1 MTDPLLPGP
10 LWLAG
15 CGNMAGAML
24 ARWLEEGVDPAHVSV
39 IRPSGAPAAEG
50 VRVTTDYPED
60 EVPAIVL
67 LGMKP
72 HQLDLAAPALAP
84 ILDRETILVSIL
96 AGVELASLR
105 ARFSAPRTIIR
116 AMPNLPVRIGKG
128 VIGLASDS
136 DDIAARASVT
146 GLMATLGHA
155 EWFVDEASFELA
167 SELSG
172 AGPAFL
178 FRFIDALAAA
188 AQSLGLP
195 YDQAARLALRMV
207 EGAAALAASSV
218 DDPET
223 LAAQS
228 GEPGRHHRGRAQGA
242 RCRSCARRSGAA
254 YPRGVAPAQPGDGG
268 GGPAPPIDRPSG
280 RAYPAAMTDPPPL

>member
-1 MTDPLLPGP
+1 MPDPLLPGP

-24 ARWLEEGVDPAHVSV
+24 GRWIEEGVDPAHVSA
-39 IRPSGAPAAEG
+39 IRPSGAPCGEG
-50 VRVTTDYPED
+50 VRVTKDYPED

-72 HQLDLAAPALAP
+72 YQLDVAAPALAP
-84 ILDRETILVSIL
+84 ILDEETILVSIL

-105 ARFSAPRTIIR
+105 ARFQKPRTIIR

-128 VIGLASDS
+128 AVGLCSDS
-136 DDIAARASVT
+136 KDGSAKALIT

-155 EWFVDEASFELA
+155 EWFEDETQFQLA
-167 SELSG
+167 GHLTG

-178 FRFIDALAAA
+178 FRFIDALAIAA
-188 AQSLGLP
+188 ERLGLP
-195 YDQAARLALRMV
+195 FDQAQRLALKMV
-207 EGAAALAASSV
+207 EGAAALAAASS

-223 LAAQS
+223 LARKVAS
-228 GEPGRHHRGRAQGA
+228 PGGTTQAGLAILDADGALLDLVERTLAASLARGLEMAAEA
-242 RCRSCARRSGAA
+242 REG
-254 YPRGVAPAQPGDGG
+254 
-268 GGPAPPIDRPSG
+268 
-280 RAYPAAMTDPPPL
+280 

>member
-1 MTDPLLPGP
+1 MIDPLLPGP
-10 LWLAG
+10 LWMAG

-39 IRPSGAPAAEG
+39 IRPSGAPAGEG
-50 VRVTTDYPED
+50 VRVTTHYPED

-72 HQLDLAAPALAP
+72 YQLDAAAPGLAP
-84 ILDRETILVSIL
+84 ILDRETILISIL

-105 ARFSAPRTIIR
+105 ARFPAPRTIIR

-128 VIGLASDS
+128 AVGLTSDS
-136 DDIAARASVT
+136 DDIAAKALVS

-155 EWFVDEASFELA
+155 EWIDEEAHFQLA
-167 SELSG
+167 GHLTG

-178 FRFIDALAAA
+178 LRFIDALAAA
-188 AQSLGLP
+188 AERLGLP
-195 YDQAARLALRMV
+195 FDQAQRLAVKMV
-207 EGAAALAASSV
+207 EGAAALAAASD

-223 LAAQS
+223 LARKVAS
-228 GEPGRHHRGRAQGA
+228 PGGTTEAGLQVLDADRALADLVLRTLDAARARGLEMAA
-242 RCRSCARRSGAA
+242 EARR
-254 YPRGVAPAQPGDGG
+254 D
-268 GGPAPPIDRPSG
+268 
-280 RAYPAAMTDPPPL
+280 

>member
-1 MTDPLLPGP
+1 MPDPLLPGP

-39 IRPSGAPAAEG
+39 IRPSGAPAGDG
-50 VRVTTDYPED
+50 VRVTTDFPED

-72 HQLDLAAPALAP
+72 YQLDSVAPALAP
-84 ILDRETILVSIL
+84 ILDPETILVSIL

-105 ARFSAPRTIIR
+105 ARFPAPRTIIR

-136 DDIAARASVT
+136 ADKTARALVT

-155 EWFVDEASFELA
+155 EWFQDEESFQLA
-167 SELSG
+167 GVLTG

-178 FRFIDALAAA
+178 FRFIDGLAGAA
-188 AQSLGLP
+188 EQLGLP
-195 YDQAARLALRMV
+195 FEQAARLALKMV
-207 EGAAALAASSV
+207 EGAAALAGVSE
-218 DDPET
+218 DDPQRLASKVASPGGTTEAGLKVLDEDRALPELLRRT
-223 LAAQS
+223 LAA
-228 GEPGRHHRGRAQGA
+228 A
-242 RCRSCARRSGAA
+242 RLRSLEMAAEARRDQGSASL
-254 YPRGVAPAQPGDGG
+254 D
-268 GGPAPPIDRPSG
+268 
-280 RAYPAAMTDPPPL
+280 

>member
-39 IRPSGAPAAEG
+39 IRPSGAPCGDG
-50 VRVTTDYPED
+50 VRVTRDYPED

-67 LGMKP
+67 LAMKP
-72 HQLDLAAPALAP
+72 YQLDVVAPALAP
-84 ILDRETILVSIL
+84 ILDEETILVSIL

-105 ARFSAPRTIIR
+105 ARFAKPRTIIR

-128 VIGLASDS
+128 AIGLTSDS
-136 DDIAARASVT
+136 DDIAAKALVT

-155 EWFVDEASFELA
+155 EWIEDENNFQLA
-167 SELSG
+167 GHLTG

-178 FRFIDALAAA
+178 FRFVDALAAA
-188 AQSLGLP
+188 AERLGLSF
-195 YDQAARLALRMV
+195 DQAQRLALKMV
-207 EGAAALAASSV
+207 EGAAALAAASD

-223 LAAQS
+223 LARKVASPGGTTEAGLAILDGDRALLDLVERTLDASRARGLEMAAQA
-228 GEPGRHHRGRAQGA
+228 RGG
-242 RCRSCARRSGAA
+242 
-254 YPRGVAPAQPGDGG
+254 
-268 GGPAPPIDRPSG
+268 
-280 RAYPAAMTDPPPL
+280 

>member
-1 MTDPLLPGP
+1 MPDPLLPGP

-24 ARWLEEGVDPAHVSV
+24 GRWLEEGVDPAHVSV
-39 IRPSGAPAAEG
+39 IRPSGAAAG
-50 VRVTTDYPED
+50 AGIRVTTDYPED

-72 HQLDLAAPALAP
+72 HQLDRAAPLLAP

-105 ARFSAPRTIIR
+105 ARFPVPRTIIR

-128 VIGLASDS
+128 VIGLASDG
-136 DDIAARASVT
+136 DDGAARALVT

-155 EWFVDEASFELA
+155 EWFEDETAFELA
-167 SELSG
+167 SELTG

-188 AQSLGLP
+188 AQALGLP
-195 YDQAARLALRMV
+195 YDQSARLALRMV
-207 EGAAALAASSV
+207 EGAAALAAASA

-223 LAAQS
+223 LARKVAS
-228 GEPGRHHRGRAQGA
+228 PGGTTEAGLNVLDADRALA
-242 RCRSCARRSGAA
+242 DLVRRTLEASRRRSLEMAA
-254 YPRGVAPAQPGDGG
+254 EA
-268 GGPAPPIDRPSG
+268 RP
-280 RAYPAAMTDPPPL
+280 D